1 MIDRQDINTKAMRLR
16 NQLGVDGLSP
26 VDIPVLAQSIQ
37 ELTLAYY
44 PLPDEI
50 SGACYK
56 GESSSLLI
64 VINSGMSLGR
74 QHFSLAHELYH
85 AFYDMTLPKFVCPSN
100 FESRNENE
108 RAADMFASYF
118 LMPDLAVENAI
129 RKFRKNEQ
137 KIDMECVIR
146 LEQYFGVSHSSMLI
160 RLKELRFLTE
170 SDMVLM
176 QSDVKLTASRIGFDT
191 SLYEPPKES
200 ERIKV
205 LGYYIDKAGTL
216 ERKGIIS
223 NGLYEQLLLDAF
235 REDLVFNQLEEKKED
250 V

>member
-26 VDIPVLAQSIQ
+26 VDIPALAQSIQ

-56 GESSSLLI
+56 GESPSLLI

-235 REDLVFNQLEEKKED
+235 REDLVFNQLEEKRED

>member
-26 VDIPVLAQSIQ
+26 VDIPALAQSIQ

-56 GESSSLLI
+56 GESPSLLI

-170 SDMVLM
+170 SDIVLM

-235 REDLVFNQLEEKKED
+235 REDLVFNQLEEKRED

>member
-26 VDIPVLAQSIQ
+26 VDISALAQSIQ

-56 GESSSLLI
+56 GESPSLLI
-64 VINSGMSLGR
+64 VINSAMSLGR

-235 REDLVFNQLEEKKED
+235 REDLVFNQLEEKRED